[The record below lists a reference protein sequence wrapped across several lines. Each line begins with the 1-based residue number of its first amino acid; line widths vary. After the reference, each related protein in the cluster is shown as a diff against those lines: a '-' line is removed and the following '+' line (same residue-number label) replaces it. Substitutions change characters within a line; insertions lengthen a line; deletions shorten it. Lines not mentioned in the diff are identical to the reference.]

1 MTQAGYLSGYAD
13 NTFKPGA
20 QITREQ
26 AAAIY
31 GKVLQHNLNE
41 QELADIVTK
50 ESATSYSDVEA
61 DRWSSSAIK
70 LVSAADVMEGTSKQ
84 LSHLA
89 KLWTANNSL
98 HPQLA

>member
-41 QELADIVTK
+41 QEI
-50 ESATSYSDVEA
+50 S
-61 DRWSSSAIK
+61 
-70 LVSAADVMEGTSKQ
+70 
-84 LSHLA
+84 
-89 KLWTANNSL
+89 
-98 HPQLA
+98 

>member
-1 MTQAGYLSGYAD
+1 MYTDTKDNWARDAIQADDSSWLPSGYSD
-13 NTFKPGA
+13 NTFKPSA

-50 ESATSYSDVEA
+50 ESAT
-61 DRWSSSAIK
+61 
-70 LVSAADVMEGTSKQ
+70 L
-84 LSHLA
+84 L
-89 KLWTANNSL
+89 
-98 HPQLA
+98 